1 MVDNGTKNLGAMRVM
16 MFPRLVI
23 TDGSVTM
30 DEEEIRSDMVVKLL
44 SYLVFY
50 HKKSC
55 TSGELSSVLWS
66 KEESANPSGALKNLA
81 YRLRS
86 SMKKAWPD
94 RDFILTGRGS
104 YRWNPE
110 IPVSLDAEEFQYEI
124 RKGDHSEDPYN
135 RIRHFMRAFSLY
147 KGKFLSSLE
156 SEHWVMPKAAR
167 FETAYLDL
175 SRKLTDLLFETGQ
188 HEEMKRVA
196 ASAIEIEPYDEFL
209 HGAYIRACI
218 AQKEMEE
225 AEEHYRITEKLL
237 YDNLGIGP
245 SEELKKIFDSVMER
259 DHEVETDL
267 AVIQMEL
274 KEATRTRGAYYCE
287 YGVFKKIYELE
298 ARRVARMGM
307 TIYLSLLT
315 VCPNRRSESGSDER
329 ELIENAME
337 QVLDAVMDSLRAGD
351 VLARYSANQYLVM
364 LPACPY
370 ENARMVMDRIVSNFE
385 KLRRHARVHLQ
396 YSLKE
401 MDNTP
406 EGSHGN
412 PLKNPSSLRLLI
424 DSLGPDR
431 KEIKGSIV
439 GIALKTSY
447 SFEGTHELMHLVE
460 QLLNRIGRPQPGR
473 LSRSFGHDEKYVSYN
488 AAPEIFREVE
498 EIETE
503 RGAAA
508 TYDVEF
514 RSRLYSTWQGL
525 IYGEGYDAAPFSSEL
540 ELVSM
545 ICTGRM
551 R

>member
-1 MVDNGTKNLGAMRVM
+1 MAENEIRKPGAMRVV
-16 MFPRLVI
+16 MFPRLII

-30 DEEEIRSDMVVKLL
+30 DEEKIRSDMVIKLL

-55 TSGELSSVLWS
+55 TSMELSSVLWS
-66 KEESANPSGALKNLA
+66 EEESVNPSGALKNLA

-86 SMKKAWPD
+86 TMKKAWPD
-94 RDFILTGRGS
+94 RNFILTGRGS

-110 IPVSLDAEEFQYEI
+110 IPVTLDTEEFQYEI
-124 RKGDHSEDPYN
+124 RKGDHSENPHN

-147 KGKFLSSLE
+147 KGKFLSSLG
-156 SEHWVMPKAAR
+156 SEQWVMPKAAR

-175 SRKLTDLLFETGQ
+175 SGKLTDLLFDMGQ
-188 HEEMKRVA
+188 YEEMKQVA
-196 ASAIEIEPYDEFL
+196 AGAIEIEPYDEFL
-209 HGAYIRACI
+209 HVAYIRACI
-218 AQKEMEE
+218 AKKEMEE

-245 SEELKKIFDSVMER
+245 SEELKKTFASVMER

-267 AVIQMEL
+267 AVIQKEL

-315 VCPNRRSESGSDER
+315 VCPDRRSETDSDER
-329 ELIENAME
+329 ELIENAMD
-337 QVLDAVMDSLRAGD
+337 QILDAVTNSLRAGD

-370 ENARMVMDRIVSNFE
+370 ENARMVMERIVSSFE
-385 KLRRHARVHLQ
+385 KLRRNASVHLQ

-406 EGSHGN
+406 EGSHGS
-412 PLKNPSSLRLLI
+412 PLRNPSSLRLLI
-424 DSLGPDR
+424 DSFSPDR

-439 GIALKTSY
+439 GVALKTGY

-473 LSRSFGHDEKYVSYN
+473 LSRSFGRDEKYVSYN
-488 AAPEIFREVE
+488 AAPEIFREAE
-498 EIETE
+498 EIEAE

-514 RSRLYSTWQGL
+514 RSRLYNTWQGL
-525 IYGEGYDAAPFSSEL
+525 IYGEGYAGTPFSSEL

-545 ICTGRM
+545 ICTGWVR
-551 R
+551 